1 MKKALQGLIFFV
13 FLFSVNVLQADEK
26 TEKKIK
32 VTINSAEL
40 TEYVKVPS
48 APITEPIDKD
58 SKSESDE
65 SKPEDNE
72 AKPEKEKKDELIIFT
87 GFVSISVSDE
97 NSVSTITADKIIH
110 NKTRETLTAIGN
122 VVYTRKIGSDEGESF
137 RGDSLIFNIQKLEGV
152 FVDGIISQAPAKK
165 NQDPF
170 RIHTGLAGRN
180 ESGAITFKDALLTT
194 SKEEYPLWSIRA
206 SRLWILPGNEMAFF
220 NGFLSVGVVPI
231 MYFPFFYYPADEM
244 LFHPVFGFKNREG
257 AFVQTTTYLLGRKPA
272 PKSDEATSF
281 SNFMQ
286 SDTVKKQ
293 KLEGLFFK
301 KLDEPASD
309 TGSSYLKLI
318 ADAYSGLGYL
328 TGLEGKF
335 TPKKGYVKQ
344 IDFHGLLGFSYT
356 LYPRTGLLFSQY
368 GDAGKEKS
376 INKANLFGTI
386 VPFRYNFSF
395 NMSMTKSPFNVS
407 VLFPFISDPF
417 FKKDFM
423 GRSEDMNWF
432 KYLLNKDK
440 MAAEEG
446 PSGEPFY
453 SWKIDGSINPSF
465 SVLKPWISYMSL
477 ETFSGKLNFESK
489 KNDGLSGNDALYAPD
504 RLFYYPKN
512 ILPELRAGL
521 GGTIFSTS
529 MLSQKK
535 NRQQTQN
542 ITGIKNP
549 FEEEGGVDKKD
560 EATNKDEA
568 PAFSVD
574 LFPAYKIDSVKTNR
588 FSNLINYDLTYKLN
602 GFASQDIIFNHKDW
616 KKPFDI
622 NWSDFYSSYYK
633 LSGQA
638 KIDSRLSYNQG
649 FLNLSN
655 SIELNGNN
663 QKHMWHKDKT
673 ELDKL
678 QKNNYKLNVYSINNS
693 NSLKLSPFIS
703 NDLFKPTFVEWS
715 ISETL
720 LQNKFI
726 GTVDN
731 PEWETVP
738 VKWNKEYIKTHVA
751 SAGFGINLK
760 NYTQLIT
767 SSMNLNPLLEAYSFA
782 GNFAFPYG
790 KLNIS
795 TKLFER
801 EKTAKKWF
809 WDPLNIGLNFSLP
822 YNISLSQSYV
832 YNIEEKRSERYAASF
847 SWKYMSAVYSMS
859 YDNPYELI
867 PNLGWKALPYKKF
880 IPRSLDINFS
890 NSSQPIEIYAWKNR
904 IKLQFLF
911 NSSLNFNLIRVTDSS
926 FSFSPKL
933 VFKIHE
939 FLDISFSA
947 VSRNDVI
954 ARYFQDALNLP
965 IVIPGEKN
973 IFKDLIS
980 SFYFWDEKS
989 RLQSGFKLKS
999 LSLDLTHYL
1008 KDWLM
1013 KFSYSVKPVL
1023 RTGASRKYYEL
1034 VPTITFLVQW
1044 NPIGDIKVQTKKED
1058 NVFSVTSGE
1067 IK

>member
-48 APITEPIDKD
+48 APITEPIDKA
-58 SKSESDE
+58 SKPESDE
-65 SKPEDNE
+65 SNPESDE

-97 NSVSTITADKIIH
+97 TSISTITADKIIH

-137 RGDSLIFNIQKLEGV
+137 KGDALIFNIQKLEGV

-180 ESGAITFKDALLTT
+180 ESGTITFKDALLTT

>member
-48 APITEPIDKD
+48 APITEPIDKA
-58 SKSESDE
+58 SKPESDE
-65 SKPEDNE
+65 SKAEDNE

-97 NSVSTITADKIIH
+97 TSISTITADKIIH

-137 RGDSLIFNIQKLEGV
+137 RGDSLIFNIKKLEGV
-152 FVDGIISQAPAKK
+152 FVDGIIEQAPAKK

-180 ESGAITFKDALLTT
+180 ESGTITFKDALLTT

-231 MYFPFFYYPADEM
+231 MYFPFFYYPSDEM

-257 AFVQTTTYLLGRKPA
+257 AFVQTTTYLFGRKPA

-309 TGSSYLKLI
+309 TGGSYLKLI

-368 GDAGKEKS
+368 GDAGKERI

-440 MAAEEG
+440 LAAEEG

-453 SWKIDGSINPSF
+453 SWKINGSINPSF
-465 SVLKPWISYMSL
+465 PVLKPWISYMSL

-489 KNDGLSGNDALYAPD
+489 KNASLTGKDAEYAPD
-504 RLFYYPKN
+504 RSFYYPKN

-535 NRQQTQN
+535 EKKQKQD
-542 ITGIKNP
+542 IAGIKNP
-549 FEEEGGVDKKD
+549 FKDEDSIDKKD
-560 EATNKDEA
+560 EF
-568 PAFSVD
+568 PAFSNE
-574 LFPAYKIDSVKTNR
+574 LFPLYKIDSVKTDR
-588 FSNLINYDLTYKLN
+588 FLNLINYDLTYKLN
-602 GFASQDIIFNHKDW
+602 GSASQDIIFNHKDW

-622 NWSDFYSSYYK
+622 NWNNFYSNYYK
-633 LSGQA
+633 LTGQA

-655 SIELNGNN
+655 SIELSGNN
-663 QKHMWHKDKT
+663 QKHIWHKDKT
-673 ELDKL
+673 EHDKL
-678 QKNNYKLNVYSINNS
+678 QLNNYKLNVYALNNS

-703 NDLFKPTFVEWS
+703 NDLFKPIFVEWS

-720 LQNKFI
+720 LQNRFV
-726 GTVDN
+726 GTVAH
-731 PEWETVP
+731 PEWETVSA
-738 VKWNKEYIKTHVA
+738 KWDKEYIKTHVA
-751 SAGFGINLK
+751 SAGFGINVK

-767 SSMNLNPLLEAYSFA
+767 SSMNLAPLLEAYSFT
-782 GNFAFPYG
+782 GSFAFPYG
-790 KLNIS
+790 KFNIS
-795 TKLFER
+795 TKLFEK
-801 EKTAKKWF
+801 EKAVKKWF
-809 WDPLNIGLNFSLP
+809 WDPLNLSLNFSFP

-832 YNIEEKRSERYAASF
+832 YNIEEKRSDKYAVSF
-847 SWKYMSAVYSMS
+847 SWKYISAVYTMS
-859 YDNPYELI
+859 YDNPYKLI
-867 PNLGWKALPYKKF
+867 PGTGWTALPNKKF
-880 IPRSLDINFS
+880 IPRSLDMNFS
-890 NSSQPIEIYAWKNR
+890 NSSKPFDIYAWRNR
-904 IKLQFLF
+904 IKLQFSF
-911 NSSLNFNLIRVTDSS
+911 NSSLNFNLVRITDSS

-947 VSRNDVI
+947 LSRNDVI
-954 ARYFQDALNLP
+954 ARYFQDSLNLP

-973 IFKDLIS
+973 VFKDLAY
-980 SFYFWDEKS
+980 SFYFWDE
-989 RLQSGFKLKS
+989 RMRRQSGFKLKS

-1008 KDWLM
+1008 KDWIM
-1013 KFSYSVKPVL
+1013 KFSYSIQPVL
-1023 RTGASRKYYEL
+1023 RETSGKKYYDL
-1034 VPTITFLVQW
+1034 KPTITFLVQW
-1044 NPIGDIKVQTKKED
+1044 NPIGDIKVQTKKEND
-1058 NVFSVTSGE
+1058 VFSVTSGE
-1067 IK
+1067 LK